1 MIVERLKLQQFRNY
15 DNADVNFEKGLNII
29 LGQNG
34 AGKTN
39 IVEGIYYLSFARSF
53 RTLNFRDLIKKN
65 KVSNVHLTI
74 YNEMYMIGT

>member
-15 DNADVNFEKGLNII
+15 DNADVSFEKGLNII

-39 IVEGIYYLSFARSF
+39 IVEGIYYLSLQGRFE
-53 RTLNFRDLIKKN
+53 L
-65 KVSNVHLTI
+65 
-74 YNEMYMIGT
+74 